1 MRLITSFELA
11 NRSDSELAAI
21 FRQVSAAV
29 AQTAIG
35 SPERRN
41 ALASLENIRRA
52 QAARLMRPRL

>member
-11 NRSDSELAAI
+11 RLSDSGLAAI
-21 FRQVSAAV
+21 FRRVSEGLTG
-29 AQTAIG
+29 TAIG

-52 QAARLMRPRL
+52 QASRRMRPQL